1 MSNVNMDTDNDS
13 FSLAKSRSK
22 RQRLDRT
29 GRFAAL
35 ERLKNLKGSKNKY
48 ELKEETPVY
57 EEVDES
63 VYSKLVQQR
72 QDDDWIVDDDGCGY
86 VEDGREIFDDN
97 LEDGHEDVKIKKESR
112 KYKPPP
118 TKKSISSNKPKD
130 IKSMFMAL
138 PAKRKSESNVKLDDD
153 ELLGDIIQQV
163 HNKKESEDIFKPTV
177 LKRKIECSEMKIT
190 KSPYNPFVKKKIMDS
205 VGVKETSNY
214 IQNNTLPNMS
224 SSLQNG
230 IQKSANHQRID
241 FDDTNNSKQ
250 IKKCNNDDIKNY
262 RKVIAEED
270 DKEILDDDLFDL
282 DDITNLEEYDMHEE
296 YKNENQDKM
305 DFEETTVNTDTK
317 PDDKMCSFPEEST
330 EIKNSKRSQLL
341 GLTTTECVSLP
352 EVVVD
357 SSNLPL
363 TFNTNNEKILKFFW
377 IDAYEDYFKH
387 PGKVYLFGK
396 IWYEKA
402 DSFVSCC
409 VTVENIQRKIFILPR
424 FNCID
429 DTSETY
435 EQEESK
441 LLKEVYVE
449 FKDIIAEKYKIDEFK
464 TKVTSKC
471 YAFEKKDVPYKAK
484 YLEVRYS
491 ANFPAL
497 PADVSGNTFSHIFGT
512 NTSSLEQLLL
522 DCKLKGPCWLEIK
535 CPVVS
540 TPPVSW
546 CKFEVLISKPENL
559 VLATEKEL
567 IPPVTVLSLSLQTV
581 INPNNQQNEIIA
593 ASCLI
598 HSKFPLDKSAPNQP
612 FQSHFCVFSKPSTCV
627 FPYGFQKLLP
637 NYKNTKVDLADS
649 ERALLGLLLAKICK
663 MDPDVIVVLDIRD
676 ALTFVTEHNY
686 FCFNRKIYLQK
697 QGVPMGSPLSAIL
710 AELVMREIERRT
722 FDFPLAIHYPRLYL
736 RYVDDILIAWE
747 DTEESF
753 LIFMQQLASIYP
765 SINFTWEKE
774 RDAEVAFLDLHILFS
789 KPSTCVFPYGFQ
801 KLLPNYKNTKV
812 DLADSERALLGLL
825 LAKICK
831 MDPDVI
837 VGHDILGFDIDVLMH
852 RITVNKIP
860 HWSRFGRLKRT
871 GMPNQW
877 FKQNKSIIGEK
888 NALCGRLFCDVKL
901 SAKELLRCKSY
912 DLTELVK
919 QVLDKDRIELS
930 SDDIFKTYKKYSNNS
945 VLEVD
950 FCLKFFNFKQ
960 NKSIIGEK
968 NALCGRLF
976 CDVKL
981 SAKELL
987 RCKSYDLTELVKQ
1000 VLDKDRIELSSDDI
1014 FKTYNSCED
1023 LFKLIDWVMGNNES
1037 SLRIM
1042 CDLNVLPLAL
1052 QITNIAGNLMSKT
1065 LLGGRSDRNEYL
1077 LLHAFNEKGF
1087 ICPDKSFSKKSNK
1100 ANQPDED
1107 DENVK
1112 VNKTTRRKPAYTG
1125 GLVLE
1130 PKKGFYDKY
1139 ILLVDF
1145 NSLYPSIIQE
1155 YNICFTTV
1163 KHAHFNNDDDL
1174 DKIELPDSSLEA
1186 GILPTEIR
1194 KLVESRRHVKQL
1206 MKSEKNTEVYLQYDI
1221 RQKALKLTAN
1231 SMYGCLGFTNSRFYA
1246 KPLAALITSKGREIL
1261 LHTKDLVEKMDFEV
1275 IYGDTDSLMINSN
1288 TTDYEEVLK
1297 IGNRIKSEVNKLY
1310 HQLEIDIDGIFKS
1323 MLLLKKKKYAALAVS
1338 ITPDGKPIT
1347 NKELKGLDI
1356 VRRDWSELAKKTGET
1371 VVDEILSGKPREDIV
1386 EKIHSHLMKL
1396 QCLMKENQIPQSDFI
1411 ITKQL
1416 TKNPENYPDKKSLS
1430 HVQVALRLNSKAG
1443 KKLKQGDVVP
1453 YVICEDGSNLPATQ
1467 RCYHPNE
1474 LKNSEHLK
1482 IDTHYYLAHQI
1493 HPVVS
1498 RLCNPI
1504 EGTDAATIASFLG
1517 LDPSAYRQTVQQ
1529 HEDDDQLV
1537 GSFIQSAEDK
1547 FKNCEKLSFLCPNE
1561 ECHKEFQIENDFVIN
1576 ALKLKYELPQC
1587 PNCGIFLSDY
1597 TNTFRNQLVKI
1608 MRQYVQKYYQ
1618 KWLICE
1624 DPMCAKRTR
1633 KLPLYFTKQGPLCQ
1647 SCKDACLTL
1656 EYSDSQLYNQLIYF
1670 QQLVDIDQARQSLS
1684 SKDNKISEGM
1694 NSECEKFFRG
1704 LKCETEKLL
1713 RESAYDIV
1721 DLQKLF
1727 IHLYSQ

>member
-118 TKKSISSNKPKD
+118 TKKTISSNKPKD

-205 VGVKETSNY
+205 VGVKEASNC
-214 IQNNTLPNMS
+214 IQNNTSPNMS

-230 IQKSANHQRID
+230 IQKSTDHQRIN
-241 FDDTNNSKQ
+241 FDNTNNSKEM
-250 IKKCNNDDIKNY
+250 KKCNDDGIKNY

-270 DKEILDDDLFDL
+270 YKEVLGDDLFDL

-296 YKNENQDKM
+296 YKNENKDKM
-305 DFEETTVNTDTK
+305 DFEETTVNADTK
-317 PDDKMCSFPEEST
+317 PDDKMCSSPEEST

-402 DSFVSCC
+402 ESFVSCC
-409 VTVENIQRKIFILPR
+409 VIVENIQRKIFILPR
-424 FNCID
+424 FNCVD

-546 CKFEVLISKPENL
+546 CKFEVLISKPEDL

-663 MDPDVIVVLDIRD
+663 MDPDVIV
-676 ALTFVTEHNY
+676 
-686 FCFNRKIYLQK
+686 
-697 QGVPMGSPLSAIL
+697 
-710 AELVMREIERRT
+710 
-722 FDFPLAIHYPRLYL
+722 
-736 RYVDDILIAWE
+736 
-747 DTEESF
+747 
-753 LIFMQQLASIYP
+753 
-765 SINFTWEKE
+765 
-774 RDAEVAFLDLHILFS
+774 
-789 KPSTCVFPYGFQ
+789 
-801 KLLPNYKNTKV
+801 
-812 DLADSERALLGLL
+812 
-825 LAKICK
+825 
-831 MDPDVI
+831 
-837 VGHDILGFDIDVLMH
+837 GHDILGFDIDVLMH
-852 RITVNKIP
+852 RITVNKIS

-930 SDDIFKTYKKYSNNS
+930 SDDIFKTY
-945 VLEVD
+945 
-950 FCLKFFNFKQ
+950 
-960 NKSIIGEK
+960 
-968 NALCGRLF
+968 
-976 CDVKL
+976 
-981 SAKELL
+981 
-987 RCKSYDLTELVKQ
+987 
-1000 VLDKDRIELSSDDI
+1000 
-1014 FKTYNSCED
+1014 NSCED
-1023 LFKLIDWVMGNNES
+1023 LFKLIDWIMGNNES

-1087 ICPDKSFSKKSNK
+1087 ICPDKSFNKKSTK

-1261 LHTKDLVEKMDFEV
+1261 LHTKDLVEKMNFEV

-1323 MLLLKKKKYAALAVS
+1323 MLLLKKKKYAALTVS
-1338 ITPDGKPIT
+1338 IAPDGKTIT

-1386 EKIHSHLMKL
+1386 ENIHSHLMKL
-1396 QCLMKENQIPQSDFI
+1396 QCLMKENQISQSDFI

-1430 HVQVALRLNSKAG
+1430 HVQVALRLNSKGG

-1474 LKNSEHLK
+1474 LKNNEHLK

-1529 HEDDDQLV
+1529 HEEDDQLV
-1537 GSFIQSAEDK
+1537 GSFVQSAEDK

-1561 ECHKEFQIENDFVIN
+1561 ECQKEFQIENDFVIN
-1576 ALKLKYELPQC
+1576 ALKRKYELPQC
-1587 PNCGIFLSDY
+1587 PNCGIFLSHY

-1670 QQLVDIDQARQSLS
+1670 QQLIDIDQARQSLS
-1684 SKDNKISEGM
+1684 SKEDKISEGM

-1727 IHLYSQ
+1727 IHLYPQ